1 MAHYYITGIS
11 THNFNS
17 LDPLQHTHLAK
28 TQLWLNPAPPLFR
41 PILMQQNVT
50 IEIIPPMLAGLTN
63 PRVKPRNHIASPHSL
78 SHLSK
83 QLFYTFLLIFNNSS
97 FILTLS
103 WWPDFP
109 FIEKI
114 KVLKRPSTCYHT
126 HIYPSTCIFKNFFV
140 FIYFWLRWV
149 FVAACGLSLVAV
161 SEGYSPVAVCG
172 LLIVMALLV
181 VELRP

>member
-50 IEIIPPMLAGLTN
+50 IEIIPPMLASLTN

-103 WWPDFP
+103 
-109 FIEKI
+109 
-114 KVLKRPSTCYHT
+114 
-126 HIYPSTCIFKNFFV
+126 
-140 FIYFWLRWV
+140 
-149 FVAACGLSLVAV
+149 
-161 SEGYSPVAVCG
+161 
-172 LLIVMALLV
+172 
-181 VELRP
+181 